1 MLMETDCTEIKR
13 ESTWV
18 LSNATSQG
26 SPNDTK
32 ILLEYGVL
40 EAFVK

>member
-1 MLMETDCTEIKR
+1 MLMETDVIDIKR

-32 ILLEYGVL
+32 LLTEYGVL